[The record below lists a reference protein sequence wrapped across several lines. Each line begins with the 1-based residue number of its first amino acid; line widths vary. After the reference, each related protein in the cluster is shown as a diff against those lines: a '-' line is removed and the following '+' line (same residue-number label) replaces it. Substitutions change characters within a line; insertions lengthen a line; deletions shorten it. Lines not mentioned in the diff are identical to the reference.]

1 MNKQN
6 YPKVSVIVPVYNGQ
20 KYLSACIEALL
31 GQKRPLYEILI
42 VDDGSTDESGA
53 IADRYAGEY
62 SSVRVIHQENRGVCA
77 ARNRGIREAAGEYIG
92 FCDQDDTVS
101 PEYYSVLSGMQTD
114 WGADISVG
122 NFRQMDMEL
131 PEAEAGSPASFP
143 EYTCTGKEALGRLVR
158 GEGMFRSYVWNKL
171 YRRELFRD
179 IWYPEDRSLED
190 QFVTYRLFAASRKV
204 ACTEWA
210 GYYYRPNPDS
220 LTNRSW
226 HRIGMDYVEA
236 WDQIRE
242 FCRDR
247 YPEFLEDAKA
257 QLVSAAVF
265 TLRRMGKSGSREDR
279 KALREYIVRYSD
291 RYAGSRLTAATVK
304 RKLLVLLYRIFYRG
318 RNR

>member
-42 VDDGSTDESGA
+42 VDDGSTDGSGDT
-53 IADRYAGEY
+53 ADIYARDN
-62 SSVRVIHQENRGVCA
+62 SSVKVIHQKNKGVCA
-77 ARNRGIREAAGEYIG
+77 ARNQGIREAAGDYIG

-101 PEYYSVLSGMQTD
+101 PDYYSVLSNLLTSF
-114 WGADISVG
+114 GADIAVG
-122 NFRQMDMEL
+122 DFRQMDMAL
-131 PEAEAGSPASFP
+131 PETGIEFTSRFQ
-143 EYTCTGKEALGRLVR
+143 EHTCTGKEALGRLVR

-171 YRRELFRD
+171 YRKELFRE
-179 IWYPEDRSLED
+179 ISYPEDRSLED
-190 QFVTYRLFAASRKV
+190 QFVTYRLFAACRKV
-204 ACTEWA
+204 AYTEWA
-210 GYYYRPNPDS
+210 GYYYRPNPES
-220 LTNRSW
+220 LTNRNW

-247 YPEFLEDAKA
+247 YPEYLEDAEA

-265 TLRRMGKSGSREDR
+265 TLRRMGKSGSDEDR
-279 KALREYIVRYSD
+279 KKLRYYIVGYSD
-291 RYAGSRLTAATVK
+291 RYGRSRLAAATGK
-304 RKLLVLLYRIFYRG
+304 RKLLVFLYRIFYRD